1 MPPTHSITHRFV
13 KQEATGIL
21 FNISSFILSSHID
34 FILSSGYNTRMKTE
48 KNNIFTKPIFR
59 ILLSTM
65 CCALWGSAFVCI
77 KLSYEVLSIP
87 DSASQILYAGY
98 RFTLAGIFTFII
110 GGILEKRF
118 ITIKMKHFPMLF
130 GQGLLQ
136 TTIQYVFFYMGLT
149 YAYSSTASIID
160 ATATFYSIIGA
171 HFLMKNEPLTKRK
184 VFGCLFGFA
193 GVIAMN
199 FGASA
204 HFVFLGEGFIVLSAM
219 AYGISTITMKMC
231 AKYESPLAITSY
243 EITIGGVVL
252 IIIGLLMG
260 GWVSGFNLQG
270 SLLLLYLA
278 LLSTVAFLVWSYLL
292 AYNPVGQVAVF
303 GLSIPL
309 FGVLLS
315 AIVLKENVFTIN
327 NLLAL
332 IGVCGGIY
340 IVNKE

>member
-1 MPPTHSITHRFV
+1 MSI
-13 KQEATGIL
+13 A
-21 FNISSFILSSHID
+21 ISVSND
-34 FILSSGYNTRMKTE
+34 YNNHME
-48 KNNIFTKPIFR
+48 KKIRTVFTKPIFR

-77 KLSYEVLSIP
+77 KLSYQVLNIP
-87 DSASQILYAGY
+87 DAASQVLYAGY
-98 RFTLAGIFTFII
+98 RFTLAGIFTFLFGSII
-110 GGILEKRF
+110 TKGF
-118 ITIKMKHFPMLF
+118 IKIKWKHLPILF

-136 TTIQYVFFYMGLT
+136 TTLQYVFFYMGLT
-149 YAYSSTASIID
+149 YALSSTASIID

-184 VFGCLFGFA
+184 ILGCILGFA

-204 HFVFLGEGFIVLSAM
+204 HFVPLGEGFIVISAM
-219 AYGISTITMKMC
+219 CYGFSTITMKMC
-231 AKYESPLAITSY
+231 AKYESPLAITCY
-243 EITIGGVVL
+243 EITLGGLVL
-252 IIIGLLMG
+252 ILIGLCMG
-260 GWVSGFNLQG
+260 GWVSGFNVQG
-270 SLLLLYLA
+270 TLLLLYLA
-278 LLSTVAFLVWSYLL
+278 LLSTIAFLVWSYLL
-292 AYNPVGQVAVF
+292 AYNPVGQIAVF

-309 FGVLLS
+309 FGVILS

-332 IGVCGGIY
+332 IGVCSGIY